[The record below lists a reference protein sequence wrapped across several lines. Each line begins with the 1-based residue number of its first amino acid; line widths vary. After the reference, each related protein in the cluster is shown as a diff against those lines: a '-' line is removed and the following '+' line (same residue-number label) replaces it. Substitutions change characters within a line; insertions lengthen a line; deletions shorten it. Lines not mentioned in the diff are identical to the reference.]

1 MIAVLGSFR
10 FPPEA
15 IERARWLMRAV
26 IEATLAEPGC
36 RAYSYAEDVAE
47 PGSRAYTYAEDV
59 AEPGCFRVTELW
71 DSRKALSAHF
81 DTPHMREWVEQRAAL
96 GFFDRRI
103 ALHEIGATEEL

>member
-1 MIAVLGSFR
+1 MISVLGSFR
-10 FPPEA
+10 FPPETV
-15 IERARWLMRAV
+15 EQARPLMRAV
-26 IEATLAEPGC
+26 IAATLAEPGC
-36 RAYSYAEDVAE
+36 RAYS
-47 PGSRAYTYAEDV
+47 YAEDV

>member
-10 FPPEA
+10 FPPETV
-15 IERARWLMRAV
+15 EQARPLMRAV
-26 IEATLAEPGC
+26 IAATLAEPGC
-36 RAYSYAEDVAE
+36 RAYS
-47 PGSRAYTYAEDV
+47 YAEDV

>member
-10 FPPEA
+10 FPPETV
-15 IERARWLMRAV
+15 EQARPLMRAV
-26 IEATLAEPGC
+26 IAATLAEPGC
-36 RAYSYAEDVAE
+36 RAYS
-47 PGSRAYTYAEDV
+47 YAEDV

-103 ALHEIGATEEL
+103 ALHEICATEEL

>member
-1 MIAVLGSFR
+1 MIAVLGTFR

-15 IERARWLMRAV
+15 LEQARPLMRAV

-47 PGSRAYTYAEDV
+47 LGL
-59 AEPGCFRVTELW
+59 FRVMEQW
-71 DSRKALSAHF
+71 DSREALSAHF
-81 DTPHMREWVEQRAAL
+81 ATPHMKAWAEQRAAL

-103 ALHEIGATEEL
+103 ALHEIGAGEAL

>member
-10 FPPEA
+10 FPPETV
-15 IERARWLMRAV
+15 EQARPLMRAV

-47 PGSRAYTYAEDV
+47 PGL
-59 AEPGCFRVTELW
+59 FRVTELW
-71 DSRKALSAHF
+71 DGREALAAHF
-81 DTPHMREWVEQRAAL
+81 ATSHMKAWTEQRAAL

-103 ALHEIGATEEL
+103 ALHVIGAAEEL